1 MKKLY
6 AIMFYL
12 CGLLLFPSITA
23 YAEVNP
29 YAIIADTTIP
39 ETVLV
44 DQDGVKITVTGLTAT
59 KNSSSTVDFLFHVQN
74 TRDEDIKIFTE
85 DLRINTINTQAFN
98 VFNVPKKS
106 SLDCILH
113 VGIEELEENNIEH
126 ILTFNLV
133 FDISTNDYKAI
144 FETEELE
151 INTSAFG
158 QYEQSF
164 DFSGTLLY
172 DLDNIKIIARPTI
185 KENYFGQDITL
196 YIENNNEFRIMLEI
210 DGISVNGKNVRAIS
224 FGFIDPGKKENTL
237 LPIEWEE
244 LSKNGITNITQI
256 EMDIAITST
265 DSGTFSQGKGGN
277 TIQLTDLKVKFQ

>member
-6 AIMFYL
+6 AIMFCL

-59 KNSSSTVDFLFHVQN
+59 KNSSSTVNFLFHVQN
-74 TRDEDIKIFTE
+74 NRDEDIKIFPG
-85 DLRINTINTQAFN
+85 DIRINTIKTQAFAL
-98 VFNVPKKS
+98 FNVPKKS
-106 SLDCILH
+106 SVDGIMY
-113 VGIEELEENNIEH
+113 VDIEEFEENNIEH
-126 ILTFNLV
+126 ILTCNLV
-133 FDISTNDYKAI
+133 FDVSTNDYKSI

-151 INTSAFG
+151 ITTSAFG

-172 DLDNIKIIARPTI
+172 DLDHIKIIARPTV
-185 KENYFGQDITL
+185 KENYLGQDITL
-196 YIENNNEFRIMLEI
+196 YIENNNEFSIMLEI
-210 DGISVNGKNVRAIS
+210 SEISVNGKNVRNTE
-224 FGFIDPGKKENTL
+224 FEFIYPGRKENNPFT
-237 LPIEWEE
+237 IESEE
-244 LSKNGITNITQI
+244 LSRNGITNITQI
-256 EMDIAITST
+256 EIDITITST
-265 DSGTFSQGKGGN
+265 DSGTFSQGNGGN
-277 TIQLTDLKVKFQ
+277 TIHLTDLKVKFQ